1 MLNNDLITRTAEFE
15 YARRSAIS
23 SAQYAARVAEAYA
36 GLLVSASPMTIAER
50 ADIERASET
59 SANAAGRAQIACDVY
74 TAAIADLRQGQ
85 T

>member
-50 ADIERASET
+50 ADIERASNT
-59 SANAAGRAQIACDVY
+59 SFDAAGRAQTAY
-74 TAAIADLRQGQ
+74 AMYNAAIDNLRRA
-85 T
+85 